1 MRLNTI
7 EDWFTYA
14 KSVRRTICGHLDTL
28 RRLASDCDSIVEF
41 GIRSCSSSSALLA
54 GCKGTVYSWDIEELP
69 HHGDLRSVAGDKWEV
84 TYCPSQDAKTPDSFD
99 MLFHDT
105 FHNYKQVK
113 AELDAH
119 ADKARKYLVLHD
131 SVKNAIS
138 GGENHTRGNFN
149 PDLAGFRLAV
159 DELMIRDPSWFIK
172 EHHPHDDGL
181 LVLER
186 RK

>member
-1 MRLNTI
+1 MHTI
-7 EDWFTYA
+7 EDIYRNRLQ
-14 KSVRRTICGHLDTL
+14 VRKTICGHLETL
-28 RRLASDCDSIVEF
+28 RKLASECDSIVEF
-41 GIRSCSSSSALLA
+41 GIRSASSSSALLM
-54 GCKGTVYSWDIEELP
+54 GCKGKVYSYDIEEIPQWQAPLK
-69 HHGDLRSVAGDKWEV
+69 LAAGDKWVV
-84 TYCPSQDAKTPDSFD
+84 TYCRSEEAKTPDSFD

-105 FHNYKQVK
+105 FHNYTQVK

-119 ADKARKYLVLHD
+119 ADKARKFIVFHD

-172 EHHPHDDGL
+172 AHYPHDDGL

-186 RK
+186 R